1 MLKATL
7 ALCALSLVALPV
19 RASEMTKIDKSSHAA
34 VTTTLPDEVVG
45 VESHRSPGAAI
56 VGDAL
61 GGAVIGGLVGGGVAF
76 YNRYGTSNGDWGNWQ
91 RDVLV
96 GAGIG
101 LGVGLIVGG
110 IDAASNMD
118 HTYQSFSDQR
128 SVGFDSPMAARGWR
142 F

>member
-1 MLKATL
+1 MLKATVLMSAL
-7 ALCALSLVALPV
+7 AFALAMPAKAASDVV
-19 RASEMTKIDKSSHAA
+19 RIDKATHQA
-34 VTTTLPDEVVG
+34 LPDEVVG
-45 VESHRSPGAAI
+45 VESHRSPGGII

-61 GGAVIGGLVGGGVAF
+61 GGAVVGGLVGGGVAV
-76 YNRYGTSNGDWGNWQ
+76 YNRYGTTNGTWDNWQ
-91 RDVLV
+91 RDVLI

-110 IDAASNMD
+110 IDAATSMD

-128 SVGFDSPMAARGWR
+128 SVGFGSPVGVYAKH